1 MFLKYILTLKL
12 SNFQA
17 EKEER
22 EKVKRMTLEINERQE
37 EEEAQELLQQVIAT

>member
-1 MFLKYILTLKL
+1 MFLAYILTLEL